1 MLTKPNHYFSL
12 SSDGLFADTLPAITA
27 YSLRKQRP
35 WFLWKETA
43 PFIRRFWIKRFGSN
57 ITYIF
62 TIMWFHNSTVAH
74 PFLISFRSMT
84 IASIQDFPTETFE
97 HGFEIDVEHAEFHS
111 YSSSVFFF
119 SSEMAIMLLRKSME
133 IERTCK
139 GLHSFGSS
147 RKPTLITFS
156 LLDIL
161 TP

>member
-111 YSSSVFFF
+111 YSSSMFFF
-119 SSEMAIMLLRKSME
+119 FPPKWLSCYSGRAWRLNVPAKVFTALEAA
-133 IERTCK
+133 
-139 GLHSFGSS
+139 GSPPWS
-147 RKPTLITFS
+147 PS
-156 LLDIL
+156 VY
-161 TP
+161 